1 MTTPRGRVSV
11 RVVSFIALA
20 RISRSGLNSSD
31 QWKGAEVT
39 EIQARTEKSGKKLAG
54 KKKLMDWWKRFVDV
68 DCVKRAKLCFHA
80 YHLRPYLLSK
90 LVVEK

>member
-39 EIQARTEKSGKKLAG
+39 EIQARTEKSGKKASWQEKANGLVEEICG
-54 KKKLMDWWKRFVDV
+54 R
-68 DCVKRAKLCFHA
+68 RLC
-80 YHLRPYLLSK
+80 
-90 LVVEK
+90 